1 MIPQQII
8 EELIRVVGER
18 YVLYAPEDLIVFEY
32 DGSQATGYPE
42 VVVVPASAEE
52 VAQTV
57 KIAHREGIPIV
68 PRGAGTSISGG
79 ALASTGG
86 ILLPLT
92 RLKKV
97 LEVDTDNLVA
107 VVEPGLVNVDLS
119 AAVSQFGLYYAP
131 DPSSQKACTIGGNVS
146 ENAGGPHCLSY
157 GVTTNHVLGLE
168 VVLHNGD
175 LMWVGGKVRDVPGY
189 DLTGAIVGSE
199 GTFVVVTKVIVR
211 LMPKPESIKTLLAVY
226 DDPIDATNTV
236 TAVIGAGI
244 IPAALEMIDSVVIRA
259 VEKVIKAGFPMDAG
273 AVLLIEVE
281 GLEESAREE
290 ASAIE
295 EICKANKA
303 TLVRAADDP
312 AERERLWAG
321 RKSAFGALGSVAP
334 NYYIVDGVVPRSKLP
349 EVMKKIEEIFSRY
362 EVLAGNVFHAGDGNL
377 HPIILFDE
385 HEAGVKERVIQAGG
399 EVMRACID
407 VGGALTGEHGIG
419 VEKQMYMP
427 WAFTQEDMD
436 AMKRLRAAF
445 NPKATFNPGKIFP
458 DEAPS
463 HQESALHRPVPQVSG
478 MYV

>member
-1 MIPQQII
+1 MIPQKVID
-8 EELIRVVGER
+8 ELIAVVGKQ

-42 VVVVPASAEE
+42 VVVVPGSAEE

-57 KIAHREGIPIV
+57 KIAHQEGIPIV

-97 LEVDTDNLVA
+97 LEVDTENLLA

-175 LMWVGGKVRDVPGY
+175 MMWVGGKVRDVPGY

-211 LMPKPESIKTLLAVY
+211 LMPKPESVKTLLAVY

-244 IPAALEMIDSVVIRA
+244 IPAALEMIDSVVIQA

-362 EVLAGNVFHAGDGNL
+362 QVLAGNVFHAGDGNL

-385 HEAGVKERVIQAGG
+385 HEEGVKERVIQAGG

-445 NPKATFNPGKIFP
+445 CPSASFNPGKIFP

>member
-1 MIPQQII
+1 MIPQKII
-8 EELIRVVGER
+8 EELIGVVGER
-18 YVLYAPEDLIVFEY
+18 FVLYAPEDLIVFEY

-42 VVVVPASAEE
+42 VVVVPGSAEE

-57 KIAHREGIPIV
+57 KIAHREGIPVV

-97 LEVDTDNLVA
+97 LEVDTENLLA

-175 LMWVGGKVRDVPGY
+175 MMWVGGKVRDVPGY

-211 LMPKPESIKTLLAVY
+211 LMPKPESVKTLLAVY

-236 TAVIGAGI
+236 SAVIGAGI
-244 IPAALEMIDSVVIRA
+244 IPAALEMIDNVVIRA

-290 ASAIE
+290 AAAIRGNLQGQQSYPGA
-295 EICKANKA
+295 CRRRSRRAGKA
-303 TLVRAADDP
+303 VGRAQ
-312 AERERLWAG
+312 ERLRSPWKRGAQLLHSGRSGPSQQAAG
-321 RKSAFGALGSVAP
+321 SDEENRGDIQPLPGPGRQRIPCRGRQPAPDNPVRRARAGGQGESDKGGRRGDEGLHRRGRRSHGRTWHRSRETDVHALGV
-334 NYYIVDGVVPRSKLP
+334 
-349 EVMKKIEEIFSRY
+349 
-362 EVLAGNVFHAGDGNL
+362 
-377 HPIILFDE
+377 HP
-385 HEAGVKERVIQAGG
+385 GG
-399 EVMRACID
+399 YGC
-407 VGGALTGEHGIG
+407 
-419 VEKQMYMP
+419 
-427 WAFTQEDMD
+427 
-436 AMKRLRAAF
+436 
-445 NPKATFNPGKIFP
+445 
-458 DEAPS
+458 DEAV
-463 HQESALHRPVPQVSG
+463 ARCLLPQRILQSRQDLP
-478 MYV
+478 

>member
-1 MIPQQII
+1 MIPQKII
-8 EELIRVVGER
+8 EELIGVVGER
-18 YVLYAPEDLIVFEY
+18 FVLYAPEDLIVFEY

-42 VVVVPASAEE
+42 VVVVPGSAEE

-57 KIAHREGIPIV
+57 KIAHREGIAVV

-97 LEVDTDNLVA
+97 LEVDTENLLA

-175 LMWVGGKVRDVPGY
+175 MMWVGGKVRDVPGY

-211 LMPKPESIKTLLAVY
+211 LMPKPESVKTLLAVY

-236 TAVIGAGI
+236 SAVIGAGI
-244 IPAALEMIDSVVIRA
+244 IPAALEMIDNVVIQA

-303 TLVRAADDP
+303 TSVRAADDP

-349 EVMKKIEEIFSRY
+349 EVMKKIEEIFTRY
-362 EVLAGNVFHAGDGNL
+362 QVLAGNVFHAGDGNL

-385 HEAGVKERVIQAGG
+385 HEAGVKEKVIQAGG

-427 WAFTQEDMD
+427 WAFTEEDME

-445 NPKATFNPGKIFP
+445 CPSASFNPGKIFP

>member
-1 MIPQQII
+1 MIPQKII
-8 EELIRVVGER
+8 EELIGVVGER
-18 YVLYAPEDLIVFEY
+18 FVLYAPEDLIVFEY

-42 VVVVPASAEE
+42 VVVVPGSAEE

-57 KIAHREGIPIV
+57 KIAHREGIPVV

-97 LEVDTDNLVA
+97 LEVDTENLVA

-211 LMPKPESIKTLLAVY
+211 LMPKPESVKTLLAVY

-244 IPAALEMIDSVVIRA
+244 IPAALEMIDSVVIQA

-295 EICKANKA
+295 EICMANKA
-303 TLVRAADDP
+303 SLVRSADDP

-321 RKSAFGALGSVAP
+321 RKSAFGALGSIAP
-334 NYYIVDGVVPRSKLP
+334 NYYIVDGVVPRTRLP
-349 EVMKKIEEIFSRY
+349 EIMEKVEEICARY
-362 EVLAGNVFHAGDGNL
+362 DVVAGNVFHAGDGNL
-377 HPIILFDE
+377 HPIILFDDRVE
-385 HEAGVKERVIQAGG
+385 GLKERVLEAGA
-399 EVMRACID
+399 EMLRACID

-445 NPKATFNPGKIFP
+445 CPTASINPGKIFP
-458 DEAPS
+458 DEAVQ
-463 HQESALHRPVPQVSG
+463 HQKSGLHRPVPQASG

>member
-1 MIPQQII
+1 MIPQKVID
-8 EELIRVVGER
+8 ELTEVVGGR
-18 YVLYAPEDLIVFEY
+18 NVLYAPEDLIVFEY

-42 VVVVPASAEE
+42 VVVVPGSAEE
-52 VAQTV
+52 VARVV
-57 KIAHREGIPIV
+57 KIAYREGIPVV

-86 ILLPLT
+86 ILLAMT
-92 RLKKV
+92 RLKRV
-97 LEVDTDNLVA
+97 LEVDTENLIA
-107 VVEPGLVNVDLS
+107 VVEPGLVNLDLS
-119 AAVSQFGLYYAP
+119 AAVSKFGLYYAP
-131 DPSSQKACTIGGNVS
+131 DPSSQKACTIGGNVA

-175 LMWVGGKVRDVPGY
+175 LMWVGSRVRDVPGY

-199 GTFVVVTKVIVR
+199 GTFVVVTKILVR
-211 LMPKPESIKTLLAVY
+211 LMPKPESVETLLAVY
-226 DDPIDATNTV
+226 DSPIDATNTV
-236 TAVIGAGI
+236 SSVIGAGI
-244 IPAALEMIDSVVIRA
+244 VPAALEMIDNVVIRA
-259 VEKVIKAGFPMDAG
+259 VEKVIKAGFPEDAE

-281 GLEESAREE
+281 GLEESTRAEV
-290 ASAIE
+290 AAIE

-303 TLVRAADDP
+303 TLVRSANDP

-334 NYYIVDGVVPRSKLP
+334 NYYIVDGVVPRTRLP
-349 EVMKKIEEIFSRY
+349 EIMEKVEEICERY
-362 EVLAGNVFHAGDGNL
+362 GVVAGNVFHAGDGNL
-377 HPIILFDE
+377 HPIILFDDRVE
-385 HEAGVKERVIQAGG
+385 GAKENVLGAGAE
-399 EVMRACID
+399 MLRACID

-427 WAFTQEDMD
+427 WTFTHEDMA

-445 NPKATFNPGKIFP
+445 NPNATFNPGKIFP
-458 DEAPS
+458 DEAAPNR
-463 HQESALHRPVPQVSG
+463 ESEVHRPVAQASG

>member
-1 MIPQQII
+1 MIPQKII
-8 EELIRVVGER
+8 EELIGVVGER
-18 YVLYAPEDLIVFEY
+18 FVLYAPEDLIVFEY

-42 VVVVPASAEE
+42 VVVVPGSAEE

-57 KIAHREGIPIV
+57 KIAHREGIPVV

-97 LEVDTDNLVA
+97 LEVDTENLIA

-175 LMWVGGKVRDVPGY
+175 MMWVGGKVRDVPGY

-211 LMPKPESIKTLLAVY
+211 LMAKPESVKTLLAVY

-290 ASAIE
+290 TSAIE

-362 EVLAGNVFHAGDGNL
+362 QVLAGNVFHAGDGNL

-385 HEAGVKERVIQAGG
+385 HEPGVKERVIQAGG

-445 NPKATFNPGKIFP
+445 CPSASFNPGKIFP

>member
-1 MIPQQII
+1 MIPQKII
-8 EELIRVVGER
+8 EELIGVVGER
-18 YVLYAPEDLIVFEY
+18 FVLYAPEDLIVFEY

-42 VVVVPASAEE
+42 VVVVPGSAEE

-57 KIAHREGIPIV
+57 KIAHREGIPVV

-79 ALASTGG
+79 ALASIGG

-97 LEVDTDNLVA
+97 LEVDTENLIA

-119 AAVSQFGLYYAP
+119 AAVSQFGLFYAP

-175 LMWVGGKVRDVPGY
+175 MMWVGGKVRDVPGY

-211 LMPKPESIKTLLAVY
+211 LMAKPESVKTLLAVY

-236 TAVIGAGI
+236 SAVIGAGI
-244 IPAALEMIDSVVIRA
+244 IPAALEMIDNVVIRA

-281 GLEESAREE
+281 GLEESTREE

-362 EVLAGNVFHAGDGNL
+362 QVLAGNVFHAGDGNL

-385 HEAGVKERVIQAGG
+385 HEPGVKERVIKAGG

-445 NPKATFNPGKIFP
+445 CPSASFNPGKIFP

>member
-1 MIPQQII
+1 MIPQKII
-8 EELIRVVGER
+8 EELIGVVGER
-18 YVLYAPEDLIVFEY
+18 FVLYAPEDLIVFEY

-42 VVVVPASAEE
+42 VVVVPGSAEE

-57 KIAHREGIPIV
+57 KIAHREGIPVV

-79 ALASTGG
+79 ALASIGG

-97 LEVDTDNLVA
+97 LEVDTENLIA

-119 AAVSQFGLYYAP
+119 AAVSQFGLFYAP

-175 LMWVGGKVRDVPGY
+175 MMWVGGKVRDVPGY

-211 LMPKPESIKTLLAVY
+211 LMPKPESVKTLLAVY

-236 TAVIGAGI
+236 SAVIGAGI
-244 IPAALEMIDSVVIRA
+244 IPAALEMIDNVVIRA

-281 GLEESAREE
+281 GLEESTREE

-362 EVLAGNVFHAGDGNL
+362 QVLAGNVFHAGDGNL

-385 HEAGVKERVIQAGG
+385 HEPGVKERVIKAGG

-407 VGGALTGEHGIG
+407 VGGALNGRTWHRCREADVHALGIH
-419 VEKQMYMP
+419 
-427 WAFTQEDMD
+427 
-436 AMKRLRAAF
+436 
-445 NPKATFNPGKIFP
+445 PGGYGCHETP
-458 DEAPS
+458 ASSLQP
-463 HQESALHRPVPQVSG
+463 
-478 MYV
+478 

>member
-1 MIPQQII
+1 MIPQKII
-8 EELIRVVGER
+8 EELIGVVGER
-18 YVLYAPEDLIVFEY
+18 FVLYAPEDLIVFEY

-42 VVVVPASAEE
+42 VVVVPGSAEE

-57 KIAHREGIPIV
+57 KIAHREGIPVV

-97 LEVDTDNLVA
+97 LEVDTENLLA

-175 LMWVGGKVRDVPGY
+175 MMWVGGKVRDVPGY

-211 LMPKPESIKTLLAVY
+211 LMSKPESVKTLLAVY

-362 EVLAGNVFHAGDGNL
+362 QVLAGNVFHAGDGNL

-385 HEAGVKERVIQAGG
+385 HEPGVKERVIQAGG

-445 NPKATFNPGKIFP
+445 CPSASFNPGKIFP

>member
-1 MIPQQII
+1 MIPHKII
-8 EELIRVVGER
+8 EELIGVVGER
-18 YVLYAPEDLIVFEY
+18 FVLYAPEDLIVFEY

-42 VVVVPASAEE
+42 VVVVPGSAEE

-57 KIAHREGIPIV
+57 KIAHREGIPVV

-79 ALASTGG
+79 ALASIGG

-97 LEVDTDNLVA
+97 LEVDTENLLA

-175 LMWVGGKVRDVPGY
+175 MMWVGGKVRDVPGY

-211 LMPKPESIKTLLAVY
+211 LMAKPESVKTLLAVY

-236 TAVIGAGI
+236 SAVIGAGI
-244 IPAALEMIDSVVIRA
+244 IPAALEMIDNVVIQA

-362 EVLAGNVFHAGDGNL
+362 QVLAGNVFHAGDGNL

-385 HEAGVKERVIQAGG
+385 HEPGVKERVIQAGG

-445 NPKATFNPGKIFP
+445 CPSASFNPGKIFP

>member
-1 MIPQQII
+1 MIPQKII
-8 EELIRVVGER
+8 EELIGVVGER
-18 YVLYAPEDLIVFEY
+18 FVLYAPEDLIVFEY

-42 VVVVPASAEE
+42 VVVVPGSAEE

-57 KIAHREGIPIV
+57 KIAHREGIPVV

-79 ALASTGG
+79 ALASIGG

-97 LEVDTDNLVA
+97 LEVDTENLIA

-119 AAVSQFGLYYAP
+119 AAVSQFGLFYAP

-175 LMWVGGKVRDVPGY
+175 MMWVGGKVRDVPGY

-211 LMPKPESIKTLLAVY
+211 LMPKPESVKTLLAVY

-236 TAVIGAGI
+236 SAVIGAGI

-362 EVLAGNVFHAGDGNL
+362 QVLAGNVFHAGDGNL

-385 HEAGVKERVIQAGG
+385 HEEGVKERVIKAGG

-463 HQESALHRPVPQVSG
+463 QQESVLHRPVPQVSG

>member
-1 MIPQQII
+1 M
-8 EELIRVVGER
+8 
-18 YVLYAPEDLIVFEY
+18 
-32 DGSQATGYPE
+32 
-42 VVVVPASAEE
+42 
-52 VAQTV
+52 
-57 KIAHREGIPIV
+57 
-68 PRGAGTSISGG
+68 
-79 ALASTGG
+79 
-86 ILLPLT
+86 
-92 RLKKV
+92 
-97 LEVDTDNLVA
+97 
-107 VVEPGLVNVDLS
+107 
-119 AAVSQFGLYYAP
+119 
-131 DPSSQKACTIGGNVS
+131 S

-175 LMWVGGKVRDVPGY
+175 MMWVGGKVRDVPGY

-211 LMPKPESIKTLLAVY
+211 LMPKPESVKTLLAVY

-236 TAVIGAGI
+236 SAVIGAGI
-244 IPAALEMIDSVVIRA
+244 IPAALEMIDNVVIQA

-362 EVLAGNVFHAGDGNL
+362 QVLAGNVFHAGDGNL

-385 HEAGVKERVIQAGG
+385 HEEGVKERVIKAGG

-427 WAFTQEDMD
+427 WG
-436 AMKRLRAAF
+436 LH
-445 NPKATFNPGKIFP
+445 PGGYGC
-458 DEAPS
+458 DEAV
-463 HQESALHRPVPQVSG
+463 ARCLLPQCILQPG
-478 MYV
+478 QDLP

>member
-1 MIPQQII
+1 MIPQKII
-8 EELIRVVGER
+8 EELIGVVGER
-18 YVLYAPEDLIVFEY
+18 FVLYAPEDLIVFEY

-42 VVVVPASAEE
+42 VVVVPGSAEE

-57 KIAHREGIPIV
+57 KIAHREGIPVV

-97 LEVDTDNLVA
+97 LEVDTENLIA

-211 LMPKPESIKTLLAVY
+211 LMPKPESVKTLLAVY

-236 TAVIGAGI
+236 SAVIGAGI
-244 IPAALEMIDSVVIRA
+244 IPAALEMIDNVVIRA

-295 EICKANKA
+295 EICKANNA

-362 EVLAGNVFHAGDGNL
+362 QVLAGNVFHAGDGNL

-385 HEAGVKERVIQAGG
+385 HEAGVKERVIKAGG

-445 NPKATFNPGKIFP
+445 CPSASFNPGKIFP

>member
-1 MIPQQII
+1 M
-8 EELIRVVGER
+8 
-18 YVLYAPEDLIVFEY
+18 
-32 DGSQATGYPE
+32 
-42 VVVVPASAEE
+42 
-52 VAQTV
+52 
-57 KIAHREGIPIV
+57 
-68 PRGAGTSISGG
+68 
-79 ALASTGG
+79 
-86 ILLPLT
+86 
-92 RLKKV
+92 
-97 LEVDTDNLVA
+97 
-107 VVEPGLVNVDLS
+107 
-119 AAVSQFGLYYAP
+119 
-131 DPSSQKACTIGGNVS
+131 
-146 ENAGGPHCLSY
+146 
-157 GVTTNHVLGLE
+157 
-168 VVLHNGD
+168 HNGD
-175 LMWVGGKVRDVPGY
+175 MLWVGGKVRDVPGY

-211 LMPKPESIKTLLAVY
+211 LMPKPESVKTLLAVY

-236 TAVIGAGI
+236 SAVIGAGI
-244 IPAALEMIDSVVIRA
+244 IPAALEMIDNVVIRA

-281 GLEESAREE
+281 GLEESTREE

-362 EVLAGNVFHAGDGNL
+362 QVLAGNVFHAGDGNL

-385 HEAGVKERVIQAGG
+385 HEPGVKERVIKAGG

-463 HQESALHRPVPQVSG
+463 HQESVLHRPVPQVSG